1 MSKKKNKRGPDPI
14 KRREIILSLRN
25 KKVATSAELGVHTA
39 FMFTMLQAKLVERA
53 GLQEREEAGRKKVL
67 WKLSKKGEG
76 IASSLLRKKNN
87 SSRAKSAAA

>member
-25 KKVATSAELGVHTA
+25 KKVATSAELGTGTS

-53 GLQEREEAGRKKVL
+53 GLQERKEVGRKKVL
-67 WKLSKKGEG
+67 WKLSKRGEG

-87 SSRAKSAAA
+87 SSRVKSAAA